1 MRTPGAA
8 PGVASAALPDDCV
21 TEGVVT
27 YPASMGGGTARLLY
41 GHHQVCEATPPALL
55 QFAAAHPP
63 FPSYPTV
70 DQFLTD
76 DEHLQLVALGEHV
89 AGRMVERFE
98 RGTA

>member
-1 MRTPGAA
+1 M
-8 PGVASAALPDDCV
+8 SNALPDDCV
-21 TEGVVT
+21 AEGVVT

>member
-1 MRTPGAA
+1 
-8 PGVASAALPDDCV
+8 
-21 TEGVVT
+21 
-27 YPASMGGGTARLLY
+27 
-41 GHHQVCEATPPALL
+41 VCEATPPALL

-98 RGTA
+98 RGRA